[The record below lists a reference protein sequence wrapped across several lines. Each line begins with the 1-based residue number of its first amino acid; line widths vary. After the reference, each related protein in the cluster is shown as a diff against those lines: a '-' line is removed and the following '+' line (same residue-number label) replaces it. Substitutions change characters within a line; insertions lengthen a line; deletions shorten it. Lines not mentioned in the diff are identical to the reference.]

1 MATETF
7 HSHELFSW
15 VDLKTTDVAGAGDF
29 YSSLF
34 AWKKVSMEAVP
45 PAAVCDMFLLHD
57 VPVAA
62 LFAQKFTQKF
72 AQKNEG
78 MPPVWDAC
86 VSVSSAAEAAQ
97 RAEAAGGAVLCA
109 PYDVGNGDQ
118 AAVIADPAGAAIN
131 VLCGGEGGNDV
142 VMRQDEVG
150 APCWYEL
157 STNNRDAAA
166 DFYQAVFG
174 WNMVS
179 FGDGAEAGQDPS
191 MGFSLDGEGILA
203 GVKNLENEIAEFPPH
218 WSVYFGV
225 LDCDEVVAAAV
236 KLGGKVLISPT
247 PYSPSARYARLF
259 DPQGGMFCIA
269 EVCTAEVGAEAA
281 TE

>member
-7 HSHELFSW
+7 HSLGLFSW
-15 VDLKTTDVAGAGDF
+15 VDLMTTDVAGAEDF

-45 PAAVCDMFLLHD
+45 PASVYDMFLLHD

-62 LFAQKFTQKF
+62 AMELPDELQ
-72 AQKNEG
+72 NEG
-78 MPPVWDAC
+78 MPPVWEAY

-97 RAEAAGGAVLCA
+97 RAEAAGGAVLRA
-109 PYDVGNGDQ
+109 PFDVGNGDQ
-118 AAVIADPAGAAIN
+118 VAVIADPTGAAIS
-131 VLCGGEGGNDV
+131 VFGGEGGNDA

-191 MGFSLDGEGILA
+191 MGFSLDGEAILA
-203 GVKNLENEIAEFPPH
+203 GVENLENEIAEFPPH

-247 PYSPSARYARLF
+247 PYSPSARYAKLF

-269 EVCTAEVGAEAA
+269 EVGAEAA